1 MAESDSSSGRRT
13 RREWRGAWLL
23 VLLAAGFEIAW
34 AVGLPAT
41 RGFSRPVPTVLVIAA
56 MIAAFVPLARAT
68 RVLPIGPAY
77 AVWTGIGAAGTA
89 VLGWL
94 VHDESMS
101 VLRILAIVMVI
112 GGVLGLRGANESRE
126 GTG

>member
-1 MAESDSSSGRRT
+1 MPECEPPSDRR
-13 RREWRGAWLL
+13 RRRAWLL

-41 RGFSRPVPTVLVIAA
+41 RGFTRPVPTMLVVVA
-56 MIAAFVPLARAT
+56 MVAAFLPLARAT

-101 VLRILAIVMVI
+101 VLRVLAIVMVI

>member
-1 MAESDSSSGRRT
+1 MPESDSSNGRRT

-41 RGFSRPVPTVLVIAA
+41 RGFTRPVPTMLVIAA
-56 MIAAFVPLARAT
+56 MIAAFLPLARAT
-68 RVLPIGPAY
+68 RVLPIGSAY

-94 VHDESMS
+94 VHDETMG
-101 VLRILAIVMVI
+101 VVRILAIVMVI
-112 GGVLGLRGANESRE
+112 GGVVGLRGTSDPKEE
-126 GTG
+126 TG

>member
-1 MAESDSSSGRRT
+1 
-13 RREWRGAWLL
+13 
-23 VLLAAGFEIAW
+23 IAW
-34 AVGLPAT
+34 AVGRPAT
-41 RGFSRPVPTVLVIAA
+41 RGFTRPVPTMLVVVA
-56 MIAAFVPLARAT
+56 MVAAFLPLARAT

-101 VLRILAIVMVI
+101 VLRVLAIVMVI

>member
-1 MAESDSSSGRRT
+1 MPEVRSKTDGDVRRDW
-13 RREWRGAWLL
+13 RRAWLL

-41 RGFSRPVPTVLVIAA
+41 QGFTRPLPTVLVIAA

-77 AVWTGIGAAGTA
+77 AVWTGIGATGTV
-89 VLGWL
+89 VLSWL
-94 VHDESMS
+94 VHGETMD
-101 VLRILAIVMVI
+101 VLRVVAIVMVI
-112 GGVLGLRGANESRE
+112 GGVMGLRGTIDPKEDA
-126 GTG
+126 G

>member
-1 MAESDSSSGRRT
+1 M
-13 RREWRGAWLL
+13 
-23 VLLAAGFEIAW
+23 LLAAGFEIAW

-41 RGFSRPVPTVLVIAA
+41 QGFTRPLPTVLVIAA

-77 AVWTGIGAAGTA
+77 AVWTGIGATGTV

-94 VHDESMS
+94 VHGEAMD
-101 VLRILAIVMVI
+101 VVRVLAIVMVI
-112 GGVLGLRGANESRE
+112 GGVMGLRGTSDPKEEA
-126 GTG
+126 G